1 MKKPVHVGEV
11 IKKDVLIANQ
21 MSATELANKLG
32 VTPARIC
39 EIVSGKRGMT
49 ANTAIL
55 LGKLVGTSAQF
66 WMNLQSEYEIQ
77 VELKKMQG
85 KNM

>member
-11 IKKDVLIANQ
+11 IKNDVLIPKQ
-21 MSATELANKLG
+21 ISATELANKLG

-77 VELKKMQG
+77 VELNKMQKG
-85 KNM
+85 E